1 MISTDN
7 FSIPSE
13 GDYATTVILILAFI
27 FYLNRKSI
35 KEYVIKNFE
44 KFTLVYGYILV
55 IGISLL
61 LLGFVSTFEIVK
73 EGFEIS
79 RDDYMNDVLKEG
91 RDGYCR
97 ILKTSSDT
105 FEAKCN
111 PAGDTSFRSTMIID
125 ANPPEHIKLLLNT
138 TNVLHGYI
146 LIILK

>member
-1 MISTDN
+1 MRSTDN
-7 FSIPSE
+7 FSISSE

-73 EGFEIS
+73 EGFEMVFS
-79 RDDYMNDVLKEG
+79 GVYWFYQKLTFYMQFIGMFILYFFSIAALCLALVNIINKLANLKK
-91 RDGYCR
+91 RFS
-97 ILKTSSDT
+97 KN
-105 FEAKCN
+105 K
-111 PAGDTSFRSTMIID
+111 
-125 ANPPEHIKLLLNT
+125 
-138 TNVLHGYI
+138 
-146 LIILK
+146 